1 MSGLAK
7 LRRNFIF
14 HGFLGAANLSNCN
27 EKKLIHNFSEPL
39 DSVDSHRQA
48 GNMMNMN
55 SEEPPLQPDPSSSV
69 ARQVVPRAAMTSP
82 EHPWPVTMASW
93 TFSQAISTWPSFW
106 LEGQIQEINARR
118 AGSTYI
124 TLADS
129 QVSNTTL
136 EVVAFGATSAQ
147 AAQFHQGDRV
157 LIHGKPNL
165 YQRFTKLSFLAQEI
179 RRIGQGDLKQQIEEL
194 RKKLKGEGLFD
205 ADRKLALP
213 EFPHHIGLICA
224 PQARAEGDVKRNAM
238 LRWPTIQIT
247 SEYVHV
253 QGESCPPDV
262 IAAVKKLD
270 ADPDIDVI
278 IIARGGGAFADLVGF
293 SDEGVVRAVSECST
307 PVVSA
312 IGHEDDWTLLDL
324 VADLRAST
332 PTDAAKRVV
341 PDVHEQ
347 LELIDQLRFTLQSDL
362 QSLVTSQLQLMH
374 GYLTNP
380 HLTHPMSMLEPYS
393 QQLERLSERLNVS
406 LHQYVDSETNAITR
420 SQATL
425 TALSPQKTLDRGY
438 SIIRDEDGH
447 VLSDASQLSSGQ
459 LLALLLR
466 HGSAT
471 ARVENVHD

>member
-1 MSGLAK
+1 M
-7 LRRNFIF
+7 
-14 HGFLGAANLSNCN
+14 
-27 EKKLIHNFSEPL
+27 
-39 DSVDSHRQA
+39 
-48 GNMMNMN
+48 
-55 SEEPPLQPDPSSSV
+55 
-69 ARQVVPRAAMTSP
+69 
-82 EHPWPVTMASW
+82 
-93 TFSQAISTWPSFW
+93 
-106 LEGQIQEINARR
+106 
-118 AGSTYI
+118 
-124 TLADS
+124 
-129 QVSNTTL
+129 
-136 EVVAFGATSAQ
+136 
-147 AAQFHQGDRV
+147 
-157 LIHGKPNL
+157 
-165 YQRFTKLSFLAQEI
+165 
-179 RRIGQGDLKQQIEEL
+179 
-194 RKKLKGEGLFD
+194 
-205 ADRKLALP
+205 
-213 EFPHHIGLICA
+213 
-224 PQARAEGDVKRNAM
+224 
-238 LRWPTIQIT
+238 
-247 SEYVHV
+247 
-253 QGESCPPDV
+253 